1 MMRRTEAARPV
12 ATGARLRAVA
22 VVPALVLASLLLM
35 ATPAAADPPG
45 PTDYLSRIDAIE
57 PPTTAFAV
65 SIVGGDSFV
74 LLEQREP
81 STIEV
86 TGYEGE
92 PYLRFSPD
100 GTVERNRNSPARYL
114 NDDRF
119 GDDTAALP
127 ERADADAAPD
137 WEAVADDGRYAW
149 HDHRAHWMLRTR
161 PLGLGPGDRIL
172 EGVIPM
178 TLDGAAVKVTVVST
192 WQPAPSPVPAA
203 AGSVVGAV
211 ASLVWWRRRFDPAAL
226 LAGAAP
232 AGLVVGAAQFLSL
245 PGETDPS
252 PTLWLL
258 PGLAVV
264 AALVAVAVRSRP
276 QSHLPLVFG
285 GGVALF
291 VWGVVRVESLP
302 RSILPTD
309 LPFWVDRGL
318 TAATLVTAFGVV
330 VISAVRL
337 SRLLGGAP
345 RVATGGSPAT

>member
-1 MMRRTEAARPV
+1 M
-12 ATGARLRAVA
+12 
-22 VVPALVLASLLLM
+22 
-35 ATPAAADPPG
+35 
-45 PTDYLSRIDAIE
+45 
-57 PPTTAFAV
+57 
-65 SIVGGDSFV
+65 
-74 LLEQREP
+74 
-81 STIEV
+81 
-86 TGYEGE
+86 
-92 PYLRFSPD
+92 
-100 GTVERNRNSPARYL
+100 
-114 NDDRF
+114 
-119 GDDTAALP
+119 
-127 ERADADAAPD
+127 
-137 WEAVADDGRYAW
+137 
-149 HDHRAHWMLRTR
+149 
-161 PLGLGPGDRIL
+161 
-172 EGVIPM
+172 
-178 TLDGAAVKVTVVST
+178 
-192 WQPAPSPVPAA
+192 
-203 AGSVVGAV
+203 
-211 ASLVWWRRRFDPAAL
+211 
-226 LAGAAP
+226 
-232 AGLVVGAAQFLSL
+232 LVVGAAQFLSL